1 MNAINNS
8 GIKTMI
14 PARHLKVSTADL
26 MGRQMH
32 KTLNAE
38 LFDSALKK
46 SLFEKSMR
54 DGFGE
59 NSTDQ
64 NAAFYFS
71 DAVAPLIF
79 DGVQSSPRISVVFN
93 DAYNVGFGATGVN
106 VQSAKV
112 EIDIEFN
119 GMRHGRGPVKIELE
133 LPDRLL
139 GLENVF
145 KKQGEINSVAS
156 KYNGLL
162 FNNTPAELNSNLY
175 DVFNFVGAAFA
186 RGLELDRSQSLN
198 LDTPSPIESISSALD
213 ETVGKIKRP
222 EPQELSCAE
231 FAKAISVEKLVNHG
245 WGWKVSY
252 GGKGLGFADGATR
265 EEAISE
271 VHKRSVNN
279 AIYFNSPDGAIL
291 NTSAVFPPEHVMAEY
306 PDLKVKFAEV
316 FAEREMKQSGITV
329 HNFVGTSPGEVY
341 DQTQI
346 DDSIKDGDVLNLGQ
360 GNVAI
365 LMKAWPTVVVGEIEH
380 FHRLASGVT
389 IESVDDGKYAA
400 SAAKAREVSNYKIKE
415 EPVVPEFAPSF
426 EAGQRFDL
434 SVGDSIVAN
443 GYRGSVGKVL
453 DGQLEGM
460 VEVRLPGGVACVSAS
475 FPECFPAYNNGVEVV
490 TEGNYSGPVKEVS
503 GQFVVQSLGR
513 GRLVAHECHRFDGLP
528 AVGDSIDLKHSGGK
542 VSFVAEKDKGRG
554 NER

>member
-1 MNAINNS
+1 MNAIKNI

-213 ETVGKIKRP
+213 ETVGKTKRP

-231 FAKAISVEKLVNHG
+231 FAKAVSV
-245 WGWKVSY
+245 
-252 GGKGLGFADGATR
+252 
-265 EEAISE
+265 
-271 VHKRSVNN
+271 
-279 AIYFNSPDGAIL
+279 
-291 NTSAVFPPEHVMAEY
+291 VMAEY
-306 PDLKVKFAEV
+306 PELKSKFADV
-316 FAEREMKQSGITV
+316 FAERE
-329 HNFVGTSPGEVY
+329 
-341 DQTQI
+341 
-346 DDSIKDGDVLNLGQ
+346 
-360 GNVAI
+360 
-365 LMKAWPTVVVGEIEH
+365 KAAALVSH
-380 FHRLASGVT
+380 DLA
-389 IESVDDGKYAA
+389 
-400 SAAKAREVSNYKIKE
+400 
-415 EPVVPEFAPSF
+415 
-426 EAGQRFDL
+426 
-434 SVGDSIVAN
+434 
-443 GYRGSVGKVL
+443 
-453 DGQLEGM
+453 
-460 VEVRLPGGVACVSAS
+460 
-475 FPECFPAYNNGVEVV
+475 GVEVV
-490 TEGNYSGPVKEVS
+490 SSGSYFGAVEAVTAS
-503 GQFVVQSLGR
+503 VVVQNAGR
-513 GRLVAHECHRFDGLP
+513 GRVVGHEVGRFGGVLP
-528 AVGDSIDLKHSGGK
+528 SAGQVIDLTHKDGR
-542 VSFVAEKDKGRG
+542 VSFVVEQEKESDKGR
-554 NER
+554 